1 MRKGCVVVLSG
12 LMCAWLAASAGAQ
25 IIQEQREAG
34 PTTPIQK
41 SKDKDQE
48 SLETFKVAV
57 NVANV
62 LFNVKDKHG
71 ALLPNL
77 TKDDFEVFED
87 GVPQKIKYFT
97 AESNLPLTLGILVDT
112 SPSQMQVL
120 TMEQDAGAAFLKDV
134 LTPRDLAFL
143 MNFDFNVELDQDYT
157 ASISELRSA
166 LMKVKVNNGGY
177 VSDTPGLGGGPIPT
191 SRVRSTA
198 LFDAV
203 YLAANEKLRAE
214 SGRKAMILL
223 TDGQDEGSKVRL
235 KEAMEAAQK
244 ADSIIYVI
252 LIADRIG
259 YGGGFYHGDSDMK
272 IFTEESGGRMIEVG
286 NNFEKLRKAFQQ
298 IAEELRSQ
306 YSIGYTP
313 TNSAHD
319 GTYRKLEIKTK
330 AGKVQARKGYYAA
343 RQ

>member
-1 MRKGCVVVLSG
+1 
-12 LMCAWLAASAGAQ
+12 MCAWLAASAGAQ